1 MAQEVIKRIW
11 DEILIVLESLL
22 IAPLY
27 GQIERERRILNRRQ
41 LSVARWTLDILKD
54 FFHADGEGMGIPHKV
69 LESRKYTE
77 LVSLI
82 KYYET
87 DLTRLKR
94 EYELSLLGGREK
106 AYLLKLIRFR
116 NEKREG
122 VPVGEKEE
130 ARIWF
135 ESQLAKRKE
144 KTRNSRG

>member
-11 DEILIVLESLL
+11 DEILMVLESLL

-27 GQIERERRILNRRQ
+27 GRIESDRRILNRRQ

-106 AYLLKLIRFR
+106 AFLLKLIRFR
-116 NEKREG
+116 IEKEVMG
-122 VPVGEKEE
+122 VSEKEE
-130 ARIWF
+130 LKIWF
-135 ESQLAKRKE
+135 ESQLAKRTE
-144 KTRNSRG
+144 KSRKSRS